1 MHFIFDASSKR
12 TIHPNKCRQLTFL
25 LVSMIKLFDLIL
37 IEMKWQF
44 CICLDKLKQ
53 DFLFFLTNWINPQPW
68 FAQVYSD
75 AFVSY
80 IVGGSESLTR
90 GYTSL
95 QYWCDIIYEKPLDS
109 LTEPWQFGLHTT
121 CLACPQDTCPL
132 LKKSVGDFSE
142 FWVPFLESLL
152 VVSIGLLLSHF
163 VRFRTAA
170 LFYAKSIF

>member
-80 IVGGSESLTR
+80 TMGGSESLTL
-90 GYTSL
+90 GYVSL
-95 QYWCDIIYEKPLDS
+95 QYWRDIIYEKPLDS
-109 LTEPWQFGLHTT
+109 FTEPWQSGLHTT
-121 CLACPQDTCPL
+121 FSV
-132 LKKSVGDFSE
+132 KKSGLV
-142 FWVPFLESLL
+142 LL
-152 VVSIGLLLSHF
+152 DVNRRLPPASKKRRGL
-163 VRFRTAA
+163 FRV
-170 LFYAKSIF
+170 LGCPY